1 MTYTRQQLINA
12 LNYEHILLIHDDFDA
27 DCDMTADEHL
37 AYVSTLSDA
46 ELIAET
52 DTDDTYT
59 LDEYMSD
66 WLPA

>member
-46 ELIAET
+46 ELISEA
-52 DTDDTYT
+52 DTDDIAEFIHVY
-59 LDEYMSD
+59 S
-66 WLPA
+66 